1 MERYK
6 YDENNGLWYE
16 LGEHG
21 MYYPMLEMS
30 NEELKVGRYGKLA
43 MEHMK
48 SMYPSRYEVL
58 NTLWKFPEIFNDID
72 DKVYNMIDKIME
84 EKLKEEP
91 IEENWNVLEIERH
104 KKMLYR
110 EAEEI
115 ALKEIVYQD
124 HFENVD
130 IEEFVQG

>member
-6 YDENNGLWYE
+6 FDEGNGLWYE

-21 MYYPMLEMS
+21 MYYPVTEVGEKLE
-30 NEELKVGRYGKLA
+30 VGRYGKLA

-48 SMYPSRYEVL
+48 ALNPARYK
-58 NTLWKFPEIFNDID
+58 TLGIMGMFPKIFNNIDEKVYKIID
-72 DKVYNMIDKIME
+72 DIME

-91 IEENWNVLEIERH
+91 IQDDWNVLEIERH
-104 KKMLYR
+104 KKMLFR

-124 HFENVD
+124 HFVN
-130 IEEFVQG
+130 ISMEEVLG